1 MDRMRRNETMGND
14 KANLKN
20 KLLKI
25 ALEKN
30 NSSSSS
36 KLKHTHTT
44 IQLYQKKV

>member
-1 MDRMRRNETMGND
+1 MDRMGKNETVEND

-20 KLLKI
+20 KLFKI

-30 NSSSSS
+30 NSSSS